1 MSHRCERKD
10 KKDSHK
16 ESHKTCHK
24 EKFETLDKLK
34 VRDLCVKNLKVV
46 DITTKTITGATGTF
60 DNLVVNN
67 ATINNL
73 NATTI
78 NGRDVN
84 CDNSPFNFSGV
95 ITPVSY
101 VNGVPQ
107 QPANPGNFNQ
117 AVLDDLWNL
126 NVLANAV
133 TNLDADSGRLRNA
146 ILNNFYGCETC
157 PATNLS
163 GCTGAT
169 GPFGCS
175 NQGYSVFTGSIA
187 AGTLGAT
194 GTILTVT
201 SVSNESLTD
210 CPPAVRPIQVGQMV
224 FLQDTN
230 TSFPSSTIV
239 SQLTGT
245 PGSTGTYLISNNFND
260 YSSVIPS
267 QTMLALSNRMTNEC
281 VNVPLRIYGVETL
294 SVGPTGPCGNIISAI
309 AYNIN
314 IANKT
319 LNTRV
324 AAVYVQVGWQPL
336 GTTGP
341 TSVNIQGLS
350 IDTRQFDPSV
360 LSFGEQMNNNVLLPT
375 NLIERIATLNVFSTT
390 INAVVQLVVYI
401 EDGLEVLI
409 PDTTAAFSSELGS
422 SKISSREISSKDVS
436 ISQTNPLT
444 SNYSA
449 SLVRS
454 NVFDSNLQKTFS
466 IPENATNVRFT
477 LFGGGG
483 GGGSGDPNGGAGGGG
498 GNGFSTGEI
507 NLNLAGIGYTTI
519 LVLLGKGGESDQDG
533 FDSKLTF
540 TGQSR
545 TADYRAPG
553 GKAGGRGKYSQE
565 DDSNQ
570 GGNGGDGYFGGGGG
584 AGLNKGF
591 GGNGFMS
598 GCPDGRPGQEIV
610 GGDGGS
616 INCSDGGK
624 GGSGYTDYPNYA
636 QGGGGGG
643 GPGGGP
649 GGGNGILDPNF
660 SDERNARPG
669 SAAGGGGGGG
679 HLGGFGANNG
689 GRGGDGYIDGPYF
702 T

>member
-1 MSHRCERKD
+1 MSHKCERKD
-10 KKDSHK
+10 RKDSHK

-78 NGRDVN
+78 NGRNPD

-101 VNGVPQ
+101 VNGTPQ
-107 QPANPGNFNQ
+107 QPDNPGNFNQ

-157 PATNLS
+157 PAPNLS

-187 AGTLGAT
+187 VGATGAT

-210 CPPAVRPIQVGQMV
+210 CPPTVRPIQVGQMV

-230 TSFPSSTIV
+230 TSFPSSTII

-267 QTMLALSNRMTNEC
+267 QTMLALSNRTTNEC

-319 LNTRV
+319 LSTRV
-324 AAVYVQVGWQPL
+324 AAVYVQVGWQVP
-336 GTTGP
+336 GATGGA
-341 TSVNIQGLS
+341 SVNIQGLS
-350 IDTRQFDPSV
+350 IDTKQFDPSI

-375 NLIERIATLNVFSTT
+375 DLITSIAVYNNTLDGIV
-390 INAVVQLVVYI
+390 NAVVQLVVYV

-409 PDTTAAFSSELGS
+409 PESESASAVSPFVSSAARVTIQAVQGTT
-422 SKISSREISSKDVS
+422 
-436 ISQTNPLT
+436 T
-444 SNYSA
+444 NYSA
-449 SLVRS
+449 SYVPNS
-454 NVFDSNLQKTFS
+454 CF
-466 IPENATNVRFT
+466 IPEIAGTVGPYIQPFIGGPIQVASNFSGNIFLIPGTT
-477 LFGGGG
+477 LFTP
-483 GGGSGDPNGGAGGGG
+483 GGSYIIESITPL
-498 GNGFSTGEI
+498 GFITLI
-507 NLNLAGIGYTTI
+507 NTGYTGNTPPGTAIGSAPNQVNAQFQGFVAQTGVFSQPFNFTQPPVGSDITISGGTTSPIFVQTGCFDIGIDVIITTVSNTGIPTI
-519 LVLLGKGGESDQDG
+519 LGIYTVIAFDRSSLTLRNTGNPINVPPGTSYTGTFLVSLLS
-533 FDSKLTF
+533 
-540 TGQSR
+540 
-545 TADYRAPG
+545 
-553 GKAGGRGKYSQE
+553 
-565 DDSNQ
+565 
-570 GGNGGDGYFGGGGG
+570 
-584 AGLNKGF
+584 
-591 GGNGFMS
+591 
-598 GCPDGRPGQEIV
+598 IV
-610 GGDGGS
+610 GPPR
-616 INCSDGGK
+616 
-624 GGSGYTDYPNYA
+624 SGN
-636 QGGGGGG
+636 
-643 GPGGGP
+643 
-649 GGGNGILDPNF
+649 
-660 SDERNARPG
+660 
-669 SAAGGGGGGG
+669 
-679 HLGGFGANNG
+679 
-689 GRGGDGYIDGPYF
+689 
-702 T
+702 